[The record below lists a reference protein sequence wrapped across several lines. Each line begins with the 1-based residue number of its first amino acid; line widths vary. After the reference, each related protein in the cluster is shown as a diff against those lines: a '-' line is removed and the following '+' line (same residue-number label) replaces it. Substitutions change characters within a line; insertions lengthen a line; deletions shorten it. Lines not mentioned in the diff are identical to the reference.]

1 MIVLFDYIE
10 AKIKVMDEV
19 TRKKLN
25 LLVHLAKIDGRF
37 DEAEKEVLN
46 NLLTETGLSASM
58 ITNKVQPI
66 DLNDFKEVPTKTDI
80 LYWSLRII
88 KADGIIHPD
97 EAAYC
102 KALAVKLN
110 YKPEVV
116 DHFTT
121 HELGERPDFIAAAR
135 LFAAK
140 SI

>member
-1 MIVLFDYIE
+1 
-10 AKIKVMDEV
+10 MDEV

-37 DEAEKEVLN
+37 DETEKEVFN
-46 NLLTETGLSASM
+46 SLLSETGLSSSIM
-58 ITNKVQPI
+58 TDKVLPI

-116 DHFTT
+116 DHFTIN
-121 HELGERPDFIAAAR
+121 ELGERADFIATAR

>member
-1 MIVLFDYIE
+1 
-10 AKIKVMDEV
+10 MDDV

-37 DEAEKEVLN
+37 DETEKEVLA
-46 NLLTETGLSASM
+46 NLLSDAGLSDSLV
-58 ITNKVQPI
+58 TDKVLPV

-80 LYWSLRII
+80 LYWALRII

-110 YKPEVV
+110 YKSEVV
-116 DHFTT
+116 DYFTN
-121 HELGERPDFIAAAR
+121 HDLGERADFIASAR

-140 SI
+140 SV